1 MRAFASPRSLKLQIS
16 DNNQIC
22 LRCLSCDG
30 VRGGAARGAS
40 CVQMLDAAWTSQM
53 RPARDKQVWGRWFV
67 ITGTQIF
74 FLFLFNTILFYL
86 RFFLNS
92 KTYQNHRFNAHL
104 KIFGA
109 SPSQSIVT
117 HSLQL
122 SAAGT
127 RRSFW
132 LQEKDFTYDINKEK
146 KLIMDHFIYCFV
158 CASQHFIRFSNP

>member
-1 MRAFASPRSLKLQIS
+1 MRAFASSRSLKLQIS

-67 ITGTQIF
+67 ITGTQLFFFFFCIIRFYFIYDF
-74 FLFLFNTILFYL
+74 FLGIVKLKDFVLQYA
-86 RFFLNS
+86 
-92 KTYQNHRFNAHL
+92 TYQNHRFNAHL

-132 LQEKDFTYDINKEK
+132 LQEKDFTHDINKEK
-146 KLIMDHFIYCFV
+146 
-158 CASQHFIRFSNP
+158 S